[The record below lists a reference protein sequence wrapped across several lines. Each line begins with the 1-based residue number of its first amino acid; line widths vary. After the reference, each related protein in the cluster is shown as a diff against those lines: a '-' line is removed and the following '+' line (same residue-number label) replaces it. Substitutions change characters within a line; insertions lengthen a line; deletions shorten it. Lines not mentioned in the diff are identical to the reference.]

1 MQTLVVE
8 VVIVQKKVLHVI
20 FWSQVLWSL
29 AKFLSSEIAISMCF
43 ILQIQ
48 KKIITAVLLEYNRFI
63 TLTVL
68 LG

>member
-1 MQTLVVE
+1 VQTLVVE